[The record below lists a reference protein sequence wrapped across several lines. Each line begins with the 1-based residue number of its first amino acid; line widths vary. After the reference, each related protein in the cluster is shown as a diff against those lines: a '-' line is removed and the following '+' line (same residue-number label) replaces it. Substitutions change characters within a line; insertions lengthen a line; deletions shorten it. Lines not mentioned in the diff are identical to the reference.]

1 MMHKSID
8 TTNVYSIILNG
19 IILFYVMRLENIKE
33 CDCVN
38 DWRKDYIKY
47 YAIAVMCVSLL
58 CIIICQNSAKK
69 QQNHLQMVVGV
80 LRMVA
85 GVVAFYCL
93 FTYIRD
99 LRDSCQCAM
108 DNTENKRINEFLT
121 TYTVLICVVLLFA
134 VSFMLSMGI
143 NMVKK

>member
-8 TTNVYSIILNG
+8 TTNVYSILLNG

-58 CIIICQNSAKK
+58 CIIICQNSTKK
-69 QQNHLQMVVGV
+69 EQNHLQMFVGI

>member
-8 TTNVYSIILNG
+8 TTNVYTILLHG
-19 IILFYVMRLENIKE
+19 IILYYVIKLENIKE
-33 CDCVN
+33 CACVN

-47 YAIAVMCVSLL
+47 YAIAVMCISLL
-58 CIIICQNSAKK
+58 CIIICQNSTKK
-69 QQNHLQMVVGV
+69 EQNHLQMFAGI

-108 DNTENKRINEFLT
+108 VNTENKRINEFLT

-143 NMVKK
+143 NMIKK

>member
-8 TTNVYSIILNG
+8 TTNVYSILLNG

-58 CIIICQNSAKK
+58 CIIICQNSATKK
-69 QQNHLQMVVGV
+69 QNHLQMVVGT

>member
-8 TTNVYSIILNG
+8 TTNVYSILLNG

-47 YAIAVMCVSLL
+47 YAIAVMCLSLL
-58 CIIICQNSAKK
+58 CIIICQNSPTKK
-69 QQNHLQMVVGV
+69 QNHLQMVVGI